1 MLVTELFVVTAV
13 VVPVANVIEPVPEL
27 APSVYAAALD
37 VSNVILVSEI
47 VPTVRI
53 VLPLPLP
60 LNVAVS
66 PTPGTGFADQF
77 VVVAQTA
84 EELPVQVALA
94 A

>member
-1 MLVTELFVVTAV
+1 
-13 VVPVANVIEPVPEL
+13 
-27 APSVYAAALD
+27 LD

-53 VLPLPLP
+53 VLPLPVP

-66 PTPGTGFADQF
+66 PRPGTGFADQF
-77 VVVAQTA
+77 VVVDQTA